1 MNDLYLPSVPAIG
14 RSYPHLPFHQT
25 RNPVRHTGRG
35 FRAKFSSRKM
45 GRMIRC
51 ESLLEMHAV
60 RLAEFARDIQSIEE
74 QPFVLRYRAS
84 GRARRYTPDFRF
96 RWKDGRDWVVEVKPQ
111 EKMALPRNQ
120 SKFARIAD
128 VISESG
134 STFVVLT
141 EAQLRR
147 DPLNDQI
154 DQWLRRRRFLFPS
167 TASAHLS
174 ELWAD
179 CVGKAHCSLTEAEQA
194 LGGKD
199 VVQQLLADRDLVC
212 DLNSIGSSGMT
223 VRLFK
228 EGDDHALFV

>member
-1 MNDLYLPSVPAIG
+1 MTDLYMPSVPAIG
-14 RSYPHLPFHQT
+14 RNYTHLPFHQT

-35 FRAKFSSRKM
+35 FRAKFSSQKM

-60 RLAEFARDIQSIEE
+60 RLAEFARDIVTIEE
-74 QPFVLRYRAS
+74 QPFTLRYRA
-84 GRARRYTPDFRF
+84 GGKARRYTPDFRF
-96 RWKDGRDWVVEVKPQ
+96 RWKDGRDWTVEVKPQ
-111 EKMALPRNQ
+111 EKMALPSNQ
-120 SKFARIAD
+120 SKFARIGD

-134 STFVVLT
+134 ATFIVLT
-141 EAQLRR
+141 EAQLHR
-147 DPLNDQI
+147 DRLNDQI
-154 DQWLRRRRFLFPS
+154 DQWLRRRRISFPS
-167 TASAHLS
+167 TARAHLS

-179 CVGKAHCSLTEAEQA
+179 RVGQASCSLTEAELA

-212 DLNSIGSSGMT
+212 DPEAIGSSGMT

>member
-1 MNDLYLPSVPAIG
+1 MTDLYLPAVPAIG
-14 RSYPHLPFHQT
+14 RNYSHLPFHQT

-35 FRAKFSSRKM
+35 FRAKFASQKM
-45 GRMIRC
+45 GGMIRC

-60 RLAEFARDIQSIEE
+60 RLAEFARDIVTIEE
-74 QPFVLRYRAS
+74 QPFKLRYRAG

-96 RWKDGRDWVVEVKPQ
+96 RWKDGRDWIVEVKPQ
-111 EKMALPRNQ
+111 EKMALPSNQ

-134 STFVVLT
+134 ATFIVLT
-141 EAQLRR
+141 EAQLHR
-147 DPLNDQI
+147 DRLNDQI
-154 DQWLRRRRFLFPS
+154 DQWLRRRRISFPS
-167 TASAHLS
+167 TAGAHLS

-179 CVGKAHCSLTEAEQA
+179 RVGQASCSLTEAELA

-212 DLNSIGSSGMT
+212 DPEAIGSSGMT